1 MPQDKG
7 AQGQDKAGDSPGL
20 RPVAAPSAA
29 HAAAAEAPED
39 SGNIPSS
46 PESTFGVQME
56 TPFRCLFWLPIVV
69 LAQM

>member
-1 MPQDKG
+1 
-7 AQGQDKAGDSPGL
+7 
-20 RPVAAPSAA
+20 VAAPSAA